1 MPIRWDKVVSQR
13 PHMLAAA
20 RGWYDKWIRGE
31 HDGSNGGAK
40 ARGKGPISIAD
51 ETGEAI
57 QLDAYAEPIKLE
69 DVIEVRDAT
78 RDVASRLDA
87 LEFAGMAQTETLKN
101 MGEQSQALTR
111 HLADLQVEMNAVDQ
125 RLQEVRANAES
136 YRTSMDSLEIRVQKL
151 SGELSGIT
159 ARVNMLLWMV
169 GVGMV
174 AAIVAIVL
182 VVMR

>member
-31 HDGSNGGAK
+31 HDGNNGGTK
-40 ARGKGPISIAD
+40 ARGKTPISIAD
-51 ETGEAI
+51 ETDEAI

-87 LEFAGMAQTETLKN
+87 LEFAGMAQAETLKN
-101 MGEQSQALTR
+101 MNEQSQTLTR
-111 HLADLQVEMNAVDQ
+111 HLADLQGEVNTIDQ
-125 RLQEVRANAES
+125 HLQEARTNADAYRISLDGLES
-136 YRTSMDSLEIRVQKL
+136 RVQKL

-182 VVMR
+182 AVMR

>member
-31 HDGSNGGAK
+31 DGTNDGAK
-40 ARGKGPISIAD
+40 GHGKTPISIAD
-51 ETGEAI
+51 ETEAI

-101 MGEQSQALTR
+101 VSEQSQTLTR
-111 HLADLQVEMNAVDQ
+111 HLTDLQVEMNAIDQ
-125 RLQEVRANAES
+125 RLQEMRANADA
-136 YRTSMDSLEIRVQKL
+136 YGTSMDGLEIRVQKL
-151 SGELSGIT
+151 SSELSGIR

-182 VVMR
+182 AVMR